1 MALKRFKKLQTKDE
15 QSRKLQN
22 NIEAVVNPIVNS
34 PIIDGVLIKDIC
46 LTPLKANYIKHS
58 LGRIPLGYIV
68 IRKREDSRIWDIQDF
83 NPNPSRTFAI
93 TCSHDV
99 QIDIWLF

>member
-1 MALKRFKKLQTKDE
+1 MGLKRFKKLATKDDL
-15 QSRKLQN
+15 SGKIQN
-22 NIEAVVNPIVNS
+22 NIEAALNPIIDS

-46 LTPLKANYIKHS
+46 LTPLKATYIKHR
-58 LGRIPLGYIV
+58 LGRPPLGYIV
-68 IRKREDSRIWDIQDF
+68 IRKRADSRIWDIQDF

-93 TCSHDV
+93 SCSHDV